1 MCGQGTGGE
10 EGVGFQVGGGDGGG
24 DLITS
29 VQFVFLPVKDII
41 LGVALHFLPS
51 ESH

>member
-1 MCGQGTGGE
+1 MCGHGTGGE
-10 EGVGFQVGGGDGGG
+10 QGVWFQVGGGDGGG

-29 VQFVFLPVKDII
+29 VQFLFLPVKDII
-41 LGVALHFLPS
+41 LGLALHFLPL